1 MIYHVTTKQ
10 QWEVALQN
18 GFFEVPSLQ
27 LEGFIHMSQHHQV
40 AGVLERYY
48 SGVNDLIVLHVEEK
62 LLQSELKLEWSPSVQ
77 EEFPHI
83 FGAIN
88 VDAVVTIS
96 DTSNY

>member
-18 GFFEVPSLQ
+18 GSFEVPSLQ

-48 SGVNDLIVLHVEEK
+48 SGMNDLIVLHVEEK
-62 LLQSELKLEWSPSVQ
+62 LLQSELKFEWSPSIQ
-77 EEFPHI
+77 EEFPHV

-88 VDAVVTIS
+88 VDAVVAIS
-96 DTSNY
+96 DISNY